1 MLPGMAE
8 GRRTGRWR
16 TGQQN
21 KQRIVEVA
29 RGRFKRGYEQ
39 ATVRGIAADAGVDV
53 AMVYYFFGNKEG
65 LFTAAVIDIP
75 EHPLHELPAL
85 LDDDTDAIGE
95 RLVRRFIERW
105 DAGDTFEPLLTVWR
119 SAADQPLARKLLHD
133 TLAGPVAERVAA
145 EFGVDDAVLRV
156 ELVASHL
163 MGLAFARYQLRIEP
177 IASVGVDELVAWVG
191 PTVQRYLTAPSCGP
205 PRADASTPPPPQP
218 P

>member
-1 MLPGMAE
+1 MAE
-8 GRRTGRWR
+8 ARRTGRWR
-16 TGQQN
+16 TGQLN
-21 KQRIVEVA
+21 KQRIVEAA
-29 RGRFKRGYEQ
+29 REHFKRGYDQ

-65 LFTAAVIDIP
+65 LFTASVIDIP
-75 EHPLHELPAL
+75 EHPLHQLGTL
-85 LDDDTDAIGE
+85 LDEGSDHVGE

-119 SAADQPLARKLLHD
+119 SAAVQPLARKLLHD
-133 TLAGPVAERVAA
+133 TLAGPLAGRVAA

-177 IASVGVDELVAWVG
+177 MASTSVDDLVAWIG
-191 PTVQRYLTAPSCGP
+191 PTVQRYLTG
-205 PRADASTPPPPQP
+205 PRAEPET
-218 P
+218 